1 MKYKLLFL
9 STAIASALVLTAGAS
24 ASPSAT
30 VRVSVDSAGNEA
42 NELTWGY
49 PVISGDGRYVAF
61 SSAAS
66 NLVSGDTNEASDVFV
81 HDRQTGTTERVS
93 VDSAGNE
100 STKWYSSGS
109 TVDISGDGRY
119 VAFESDA
126 PNLVPGDTNNAED
139 VFIHDRQTGATAR
152 VSVDSAGSEG
162 NGWSQ
167 HPSISGDGRY
177 VAFSSGASN
186 LVPGD
191 TKRGIDIF
199 VHDRQTGINERVSVD
214 SSGNEWNGTETWRID
229 ISADGRYV
237 TFDSDAS
244 NLVPGDTN
252 LCPDSYDPYNRPPH
266 NCHDIFVHDRLTGAT
281 ERVSVDSTGNQG
293 NQHSY
298 KPAIS
303 GDGRYIAFGSD
314 ASNLVPDDTNGT
326 RDIFWHDR
334 QTGTTTRL
342 SVDSD
347 GNEGYGPSDDPAVS
361 VDGRYV
367 AFSSLSSLVEGDSN
381 TCDSYYSCPDVY
393 VHDRRTGTTGRVSV
407 ASDGDEGNDL
417 SQYPSISADGHYV
430 AFHSR
435 ASNLV
440 PFDTNGTWDVFLRD
454 LGDADTDGEW
464 DVGDNCPADFN
475 PDQTDFDSDGFGDV
489 CDNCPMAT
497 NPSQLDTDGD
507 NLGDACDPDDDGDT
521 IPDTAD
527 NCPLVINLDQTD
539 TDSDGQGDPCDVC
552 ASDPNNDA
560 DDDGLCAGSGYL
572 PPKAGDEDNCPL
584 AANSSQIDT
593 DGDTQGDAC
602 DPDDDGDT
610 ILDTADNCPLVINLD
625 QADTDGDG
633 QGDACETGTTE
644 RVSVASDGSEGDSDS
659 YSSAISADGRFVAFE
674 SYASN
679 LVPVDTNDTIDIFV
693 HDRQTGTTERV
704 SVASDGS
711 EGDSDSYS
719 SAISIS
725 GDGRYVA
732 FESYASNLVPGDT
745 NDMGDIFVHDRV
757 TAETTRVSVDSA
769 GNEGNAWSY
778 GVAISADGRH
788 VAFRSYASNLVP
800 GDTNDMGDIFVH
812 DRQTGETTRV
822 SVDSAGSEGNG
833 WSEYPSISADG
844 RFVAFESYASNLVP
858 VDTNDTMDIF
868 VHDRQTGTTERVSV
882 ASDGS
887 EGDSDSYSSAISADG
902 RFVAFESG
910 ASNLVPGD
918 SNEMTDIFV
927 HDCQTGTTERVSVA
941 SDGSEGDSGSYS
953 SAISADGRFVA
964 LSSYASNLVPGDTN
978 GTEDIFV
985 HDRGTESITKEAG
998 AGETVTTD
1006 AEADGATR
1014 LEPVETSVTT
1024 PHAGTVS
1031 IEVTSTTATSPT
1043 GFQFLAQQV
1052 NITAP
1057 PTTPNM
1063 PLVIAFT
1070 LDSSLVPAG
1079 ADENTIHLFKDG
1091 VQVPPCTGAPGAASP
1106 DPCVSNRDLLPD
1118 GDIEITVLTST
1129 ASSWNLGVRSQTP
1142 SPTPTPTPKPPPP
1155 RPQGVGGTVKLPP
1168 AAIAAESATA
1178 PEGSG
1183 SATATYAALAG
1194 SAIAVAAAAW
1204 YAKRRWPGRR

>member
-139 VFIHDRQTGATAR
+139 VFIHDRQTEATAR

-367 AFSSLSSLVEGDSN
+367 TFSSLSSLVEGDSN

-659 YSSAISADGRFVAFE
+659 YSSAIS
-674 SYASN
+674 
-679 LVPVDTNDTIDIFV
+679 
-693 HDRQTGTTERV
+693 
-704 SVASDGS
+704 
-711 EGDSDSYS
+711 
-719 SAISIS
+719 IS

-887 EGDSDSYSSAISADG
+887 EGDSGSYSSAISADG

-1079 ADENTIHLFKDG
+1079 ADENTIHLFKGG

>member
-610 ILDTADNCPLVINLD
+610 ILDTADNCPLVISLD

-633 QGDACETGTTE
+633 QGDACE
-644 RVSVASDGSEGDSDS
+644 
-659 YSSAISADGRFVAFE
+659 
-674 SYASN
+674 
-679 LVPVDTNDTIDIFV
+679 
-693 HDRQTGTTERV
+693 
-704 SVASDGS
+704 
-711 EGDSDSYS
+711 
-719 SAISIS
+719 
-725 GDGRYVA
+725 
-732 FESYASNLVPGDT
+732 
-745 NDMGDIFVHDRV
+745 
-757 TAETTRVSVDSA
+757 
-769 GNEGNAWSY
+769 
-778 GVAISADGRH
+778 
-788 VAFRSYASNLVP
+788 
-800 GDTNDMGDIFVH
+800 
-812 DRQTGETTRV
+812 
-822 SVDSAGSEGNG
+822 
-833 WSEYPSISADG
+833 
-844 RFVAFESYASNLVP
+844 
-858 VDTNDTMDIF
+858 
-868 VHDRQTGTTERVSV
+868 
-882 ASDGS
+882 
-887 EGDSDSYSSAISADG
+887 
-902 RFVAFESG
+902 
-910 ASNLVPGD
+910 
-918 SNEMTDIFV
+918 
-927 HDCQTGTTERVSVA
+927 TGTTERVSVA